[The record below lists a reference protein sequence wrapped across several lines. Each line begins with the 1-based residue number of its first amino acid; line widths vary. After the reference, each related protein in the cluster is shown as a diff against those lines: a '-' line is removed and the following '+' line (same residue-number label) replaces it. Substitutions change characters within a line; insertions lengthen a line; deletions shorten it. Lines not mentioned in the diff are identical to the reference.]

1 MVILTAS
8 TGMANITS
16 GISDIMG
23 VATTMLDTILGNAIF
38 AALFSVGFIKIGL
51 GLVRRFKH
59 S

>member
-1 MVILTAS
+1 MLLTDVS
-8 TGMANITS
+8 GMTAITS

-23 VATTMLDTILGNAIF
+23 VATSMLNTILGNAIF

-59 S
+59 A